1 VSLGDDIVG
10 ALALTPSDGVSLG
23 DDIVGALALMPS
35 DEVSLGDDI
44 VGALALT
51 PSDGVVL
58 GDSSL
63 ATALVVVLSDG
74 VLLGDTWIAEM
85 PLTDGVYVTDS
96 KRLGEL
102 TMGERLGADWLSM
115 TITHPET
122 DGIIAGDDRTMALP
136 LADGVSL
143 GDTWVAEMAL
153 ADGAVL
159 SDDPAISLVLV
170 PVDGVTLGDDPVM
183 ALVVVLADGV
193 TLGDTWVAEMALTD
207 GVYVTDSKRLGEITM
222 GERLGADRLSMTIT
236 HPETDGIITGDE
248 RTMALSLAAD
258 GVKLGDDIAGTLA
271 LVPIDGVDLG
281 DDIAGTLALV
291 PIDGVDLGD
300 DIAGTLAL
308 VPIDGVDLGD
318 DIAGTLALV
327 PIDGVE
333 LGDDI
338 AGTLALVPT
347 DGVELG
353 DAASNRILPVL
364 TLVLESA
371 SQSAAPSIVVYLVQY
386 DVYPA
391 LLFVIEYDPILYD
404 DDGEYTVYLRARAR
418 DAAAVAVNRQ
428 VLSVNKAR
436 SPKNSPAWISLIR
449 LPSVSLRRIHP
460 FLTI

>member
-1 VSLGDDIVG
+1 MGLIGTGSGCVPLGGHLLGQVYQ
-10 ALALTPSDGVSLG
+10 LTPSDGVSLG

-122 DGIIAGDDRTMALP
+122 DGII
-136 LADGVSL
+136 
-143 GDTWVAEMAL
+143 
-153 ADGAVL
+153 
-159 SDDPAISLVLV
+159 
-170 PVDGVTLGDDPVM
+170 
-183 ALVVVLADGV
+183 
-193 TLGDTWVAEMALTD
+193 
-207 GVYVTDSKRLGEITM
+207 
-222 GERLGADRLSMTIT
+222 
-236 HPETDGIITGDE
+236 TGDE

-258 GVKLGDDIAGTLA
+258 GVK
-271 LVPIDGVDLG
+271 LG

-418 DAAAVAVNRQ
+418 DADEGDYKINTE
-428 VLSVNKAR
+428 LD
-436 SPKNSPAWISLIR
+436 PKGDLGYLYVIEEGDTAETGEYYANVVIETEAGSHTSETFL
-449 LPSVSLRRIHP
+449 LRVRAQ
-460 FLTI
+460 L